1 MQRNFNPLKRAAP
14 GAAPPVPQNMSSYPV
29 QDATQQ
35 IPNQADPQ
43 YFNWDQSGDFKAAD
57 LSGFDANDYAYNPA
71 MMGNGQLVDQGALA
85 PVSGELVRRN
95 ANQQL
100 ARQSR
105 AAWDPAPVDV
115 SGSGWVY
122 DDDAELSVKAMEAK
136 KDAQAKKRQIPP
148 FVMKLSR
155 YVSSRLKHDIHAN

>member
-1 MQRNFNPLKRAAP
+1 MQRNFNPLKRTAP
-14 GAAPPVPQNMSSYPV
+14 GSAPSVPQTVPSYPV
-29 QDATQQ
+29 QDAPQQ
-35 IPNQADPQ
+35 ISNQTDPQ
-43 YFNWDQSGDFKAAD
+43 YFNWDQPGDFKGGD
-57 LSGFDANDYAYNPA
+57 LAGFDANDYAYNGG
-71 MMGNGQLVDQGALA
+71 MVGNGQLMDQGVLA

-105 AAWDPAPVDV
+105 TAWDPSSVDMP
-115 SGSGWVY
+115 GSGWVY

-155 YVSSRLKHDIHAN
+155 